1 MRAPSARRIAISDT
15 VTRVAGAVGV
25 TLVAACLLAPALL
38 VVVLSFSGDSYFAF
52 PPKSWGLRQYDT
64 LLHDTQW
71 IDAIWL
77 SLRIAVP
84 AALLSVLV
92 AVPAVF
98 AAQRSA
104 LPGRHLLQAAG
115 SVPLVIPI
123 SAYAVAMYGVFAQLR
138 LLGTYAG
145 LVIANTVIAFPLTL
159 VVVAAAM
166 SRVPRELELAA
177 MSAGASRGRA
187 WVGITLRLL
196 APAVLAGAVLAFIT
210 SFDEAV
216 FINFLGGAG
225 QVTLP
230 KAIFDSVRFG
240 VDPVITAIATLL
252 MVATSALLLV
262 AQRLQGGQR

>member
-1 MRAPSARRIAISDT
+1 MGARRIRIADAI
-15 VTRVAGAVGV
+15 TRVAGAAGV
-25 TLVAACLLAPALL
+25 ALVAACLLAPALL
-38 VVVLSFSGDSYFAF
+38 VVVLSFSSDSYFSF
-52 PPKSWGLRQYDT
+52 PPTSWGLRQYKT
-64 LLHDTQW
+64 LFEDSTWL
-71 IDAIWL
+71 DAIGL
-77 SLRIAVP
+77 SLRIALP

-98 AAQRSA
+98 AAQRSR

-115 SVPLVIPI
+115 TVPLVIPI
-123 SAYAVAMYGVFAQLR
+123 SAYAVAMYGVFAQLQ

-145 LVIANTVIAFPLTL
+145 LVVANTVIAFPLTL

-166 SRVPRELELAA
+166 SRVPAELELAA
-177 MSAGASRGRA
+177 MSAGASRLRA
-187 WVGITLRLL
+187 WTGITLRLL

-216 FINFLGGAG
+216 FINFLGGSG

-230 KAIFDSVRFG
+230 KAVFDSVRFG

-252 MVATSALLLV
+252 MAGTSALLLV